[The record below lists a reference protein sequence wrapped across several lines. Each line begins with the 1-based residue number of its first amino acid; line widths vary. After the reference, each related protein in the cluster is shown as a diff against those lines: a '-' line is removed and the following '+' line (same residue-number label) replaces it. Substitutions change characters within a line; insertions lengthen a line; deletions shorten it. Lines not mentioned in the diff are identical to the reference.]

1 MSVDEL
7 EKVVAQL
14 PPDKLAKFSAWFE
27 EFCADAWDRQIERDA
42 ISGKLDKFAKEALE
56 DVKAGRFRKL

>member
-7 EKVVAQL
+7 EKAVAKL

-27 EFCADAWDRQIERDA
+27 EFYANQWDRQIEADA
-42 ISGKLDKFAKEALE
+42 KSGRLDKFAKEALD